1 MPIRKYLLNP
11 VKELAEQGKLSGIL
25 LICATVISMLLSNSE
40 RGQSY
45 LNLWETEVGFDFL
58 HKSML
63 HWVNDG
69 FMVIFFLLVGL
80 EIKREM
86 VKGELSSFKQSIL
99 PVLAAVGGVVLPSLI
114 YVAFN
119 IGSQETIHGWAIPSA
134 TDIAFSLGMLSLL
147 GNRVPLSWKVFLMAL
162 AIIDDLVAILII
174 AIFYSTS
181 LDLIM
186 LGAGAIVFII
196 MLLMNRFRVTALGA
210 YLIPGLLL
218 WYFIMESGI
227 HPTIAGVL
235 AAFAIPLVSGIELE
249 HSLTRPVNY
258 AILPLF
264 ALANTAIPLS
274 FSSME
279 GFVTPLSLGIIL
291 GLFIGKPLGI
301 VLSCYLMKISGIA
314 KWPSGA
320 NWKQLTG
327 VGFTAGI
334 GFTMSIFIASLSF
347 TDYHLTNQAKL
358 AIIAG
363 SLISAI
369 AGLIILYMNPGEKAA
384 ES

>member
-11 VKELAEQGKLSGIL
+11 VKVLAEQGKLSGIL
-25 LICATVISMLLSNSE
+25 LICATIISLLLSNSE
-40 RGQSY
+40 RGQAY

-86 VKGELSSFKQSIL
+86 VNGELSSFKQSIL
-99 PVLAAVGGVVLPSLI
+99 PVLAAVGGVVVPSLI

-119 IGSQETIHGWAIPSA
+119 IGSPETLHGWAIPSA
-134 TDIAFSLGMLSLL
+134 TDIAFSLGILSLL
-147 GNRVPLSWKVFLMAL
+147 GNRIPLSWKVFLMAL

-181 LDLIM
+181 LNFFM
-186 LGAGAIVFII
+186 LGAGGVVFII
-196 MLLMNRFRVTALGA
+196 MLLMNRFRVTNLGA

-218 WYFIMESGI
+218 WYFIMKSGI

-249 HSLTRPVNY
+249 HRLTRPVNY

-363 SLISAI
+363 SLIAAI
-369 AGLIILYMNPGEKAA
+369 AGLIILYMNPGETA
-384 ES
+384 EEA

>member
-1 MPIRKYLLNP
+1 MPINKYLLNP
-11 VKELAEQGKLSGIL
+11 VKVLAEQGKLSGIL
-25 LICATVISMLLSNSE
+25 LICATAISMLLSNSE
-40 RGQSY
+40 RAQSY
-45 LNLWETEVGFDFL
+45 LSLWETEIGFDFL
-58 HKSML
+58 HHSL
-63 HWVNDG
+63 LLWVNDG
-69 FMVIFFLLVGL
+69 FMVIFFLFVGL

-86 VKGELSSFKQSIL
+86 ISGELSSFKQSIL
-99 PVLAAVGGVVLPSLI
+99 PVIAAAGGVVAPSLI
-114 YVAFN
+114 YFAFN
-119 IGSQETIHGWAIPSA
+119 SGLPETIHGWAIPSA
-134 TDIAFSLGMLSLL
+134 TDIAFSLGILSLL
-147 GNRVPLSWKVFLMAL
+147 GNRIPVSWKIFLMAL

-174 AIFYSTS
+174 AIFYSAS
-181 LDLIM
+181 LNFIM
-186 LGAGAIVFII
+186 LGAAAGIFIV
-196 MLLMNRFRVTALGA
+196 MMVMNRMNVLSLMA

-218 WYFIMESGI
+218 WYFIMQSGI

-235 AAFAIPLVSGIELE
+235 AAFAIPLVSGIQLE

-279 GFVTPLSLGIIL
+279 GFLTPLSLGIIL
-291 GLFIGKPLGI
+291 GLFVGKPLGI
-301 VLSCYLMKISGIA
+301 LLSCYLMKISGLA

-320 NWKQLTG
+320 NWKQITG
-327 VGFTAGI
+327 IGFTAGI

-363 SLISAI
+363 SLFSAI
-369 AGLIILYMNPGEKAA
+369 AGMIILYLNPSRSSKEQ
-384 ES
+384 